1 MEVAVTCFTFDTRQG
16 KRYPESAVGR
26 KGKSMRRV
34 TFMVAVLGLAALAT
48 AGIATA
54 ESGKT
59 VHTRGDEVLRP
70 NQSIRS
76 DLRFSPGSVTVK
88 SGDTVT
94 WVHSDDTDA
103 PHTVTIATENQLVQT
118 FSDFLLGTCPDCD
131 AAIGA
136 ALGGHFP
143 GGPPV
148 PELDDGDGEFDD
160 PGDSVLFFPGQTFAK
175 QINSPAGTTLFYFC
189 AIHPW
194 MQGSISVK

>member
-1 MEVAVTCFTFDTRQG
+1 
-16 KRYPESAVGR
+16 
-26 KGKSMRRV
+26 MRRLILV
-34 TFMVAVLGLAALAT
+34 VAVLGLTAVAT
-48 AGIATA
+48 VGIATA

-76 DLRFSPGSVTVK
+76 DLRFSPGSATIE

-94 WVHSDDTDA
+94 WVHSDDTEA

-118 FSDFLLGTCPDCD
+118 FSDFVLGTCPDCD
-131 AAIGA
+131 AASGA
-136 ALGGHFP
+136 ALAGHFP

-148 PELDDGDGEFDD
+148 LELDDGDGEFDD

>member
-1 MEVAVTCFTFDTRQG
+1 
-16 KRYPESAVGR
+16 
-26 KGKSMRRV
+26 MRRFTLV
-34 TFMVAVLGLAALAT
+34 VAVLGLAALAT
-48 AGIATA
+48 AGLAAA

-59 VHTRGDEVLRP
+59 VHTRGDEILRP

-76 DLRFSPGSVTVK
+76 DLRFSPGSVTIK

-94 WVHSDDTDA
+94 WVNSDDAAA

-118 FSDFLLGTCPDCD
+118 FSDFVLGTCPDCD

-136 ALGGHFP
+136 ALGGHFG

-148 PELDDGDGEFDD
+148 LELDDGDGEFDD
-160 PGDSVLFFPGQTFAK
+160 PGDSVLYFPGESFDK
-175 QINSPAGTTLFYFC
+175 QINAPGGTTLFYFC

-194 MQGSISVK
+194 MQGSISIR

>member
-1 MEVAVTCFTFDTRQG
+1 MRRLTLVAV
-16 KRYPESAVGR
+16 
-26 KGKSMRRV
+26 
-34 TFMVAVLGLAALAT
+34 VLGLMALAT
-48 AGIATA
+48 VGIATA
-54 ESGKT
+54 DSGKT
-59 VHTRGDEVLRP
+59 VHTRGDEVLEP
-70 NQSIRS
+70 NRFVRS
-76 DLRFSPGSVTVK
+76 DLRFSPGTATIK

-94 WVHSDDTDA
+94 WVNADDAQA

-118 FSDFLLGTCPDCD
+118 FSHFVLGTCPDCD

-160 PGDSVLFFPGQTFAK
+160 PGDSVLFFPGQSFAK
-175 QINSPAGTTLFYFC
+175 QINSPAGTTLSYFC